1 VITDLQSETVT
12 DCLLYLP
19 KATEGYRRLPKAAEG
34 YRMLPK
40 ADVVRR
46 RQGQIQG
53 GSLVSDKPLPLRNTE
68 ALQKKFNDVLGRLSA
83 DIVDTNN

>member
-1 VITDLQSETVT
+1 VHYTNIEKVPAVLT
-12 DCLLYLP
+12 
-19 KATEGYRRLPKAAEG
+19 EG

-40 ADVVRR
+40 ATEGRR
-46 RQGQIQG
+46 RTSSAGADPG
-53 GSLVSDKPLPLRNTE
+53 GGVRWFRTNPLPLRNTE